1 MFTGIIEDTGI
12 IKNINRTSGNL
23 NINIEPKTKN
33 FLSDVETGDSIAVDG
48 ICLTVTKLT
57 DTFFSVFVSSETFNI
72 TNLKSKKI
80 NSYVNL
86 EKAMKLTDRFDGHIV
101 QGHIDDTGRFI
112 HLKKIINDYELQIQ
126 IPAQI
131 KHYIVK
137 KGSITINGIS
147 LTVADIMGANI
158 KLAVIPETYNRTTLK
173 YLKSGGDVVNIEID
187 LIAKYVE
194 NFVKLK

>member
-23 NINIEPKTKN
+23 NINIEPKTEN

-101 QGHIDDTGRFI
+101 QGHIDDTARFI
-112 HLKKIINDYELQIQ
+112 HLRKIINDYELQIQ
-126 IPAQI
+126 
-131 KHYIVK
+131 KRLNNH
-137 KGSITINGIS
+137 
-147 LTVADIMGANI
+147 
-158 KLAVIPETYNRTTLK
+158 
-173 YLKSGGDVVNIEID
+173 
-187 LIAKYVE
+187 
-194 NFVKLK
+194 